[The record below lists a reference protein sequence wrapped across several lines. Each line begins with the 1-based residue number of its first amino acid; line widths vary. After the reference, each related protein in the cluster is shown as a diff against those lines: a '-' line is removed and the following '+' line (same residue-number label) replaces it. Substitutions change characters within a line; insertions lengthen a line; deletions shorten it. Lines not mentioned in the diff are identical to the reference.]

1 MQYTSEAAFTLD
13 VGCILLASII
23 VPLMLKLI
31 NPSRKYASYEKRNIM
46 YSPPNS
52 ELRVL
57 VCIHRPENIS
67 GIINLLDVS
76 CSNNTETTISVYALH
91 LIELI
96 GRASPVVLS
105 HQWERKT
112 TSHLLSYSE
121 KVIYHLN
128 RFKDKNKGAVSLN
141 SFTVISPFKSM
152 HEDICTLA
160 LQSNTSILV
169 LPFHRRWYTNGSLES
184 DDNAI
189 RAINCSVLQIAPC
202 SVGILVDRGLSRR
215 ASVGSPESDYSVAV
229 IFLGGKDDREA
240 LSLGKRMINEKKSVR
255 LTVINLACNEEFG
268 YADEKMLDMEVMRD
282 LKFNREAG
290 FESVKFVEK
299 RVKDGP
305 ESAMLLRCMAAEY
318 DMIVVGRE
326 HDAELPQ
333 TSGLEQWTEFP
344 ELGTVGDLLAS
355 LDLYCRASV
364 LVVQQQ

>member
-1 MQYTSEAAFTLD
+1 M
-13 VGCILLASII
+13 
-23 VPLMLKLI
+23 
-31 NPSRKYASYEKRNIM
+31 
-46 YSPPNS
+46 
-52 ELRVL
+52 
-57 VCIHRPENIS
+57 
-67 GIINLLDVS
+67 
-76 CSNNTETTISVYALH
+76 
-91 LIELI
+91 
-96 GRASPVVLS
+96 
-105 HQWERKT
+105 
-112 TSHLLSYSE
+112 
-121 KVIYHLN
+121 
-128 RFKDKNKGAVSLN
+128 
-141 SFTVISPFKSM
+141 
-152 HEDICTLA
+152 
-160 LQSNTSILV
+160 
-169 LPFHRRWYTNGSLES
+169 
-184 DDNAI
+184 
-189 RAINCSVLQIAPC
+189 
-202 SVGILVDRGLSRR
+202 
-215 ASVGSPESDYSVAV
+215 GSPESDYSVAV